1 MTPLLDKCKQPVF
14 AINSVSRGTVQK
26 FDAEATIH
34 LAKMIII
41 FFNFNLISKW
51 GSIRWGWVAGVFVS
65 KDCHA

>member
-34 LAKMIII
+34 LAKMIY
-41 FFNFNLISKW
+41 KMGVGCW
-51 GSIRWGWVAGVFVS
+51 GVFVS